1 MKLEPNGDFIVGEE
15 KILNAILSFIFFG
28 LFAYGVIDALL
39 QKKYEPGLA
48 MPFFYAAALAIS
60 FIFFKKFRSKRIFLR
75 INHTGIYKD
84 EVLVTDWDHLLK
96 AHITQ
101 KQGRLFNLTDAFIL
115 VIEYTREDPGTGY
128 RTIVPLTNTQ
138 NRSEE
143 DIMAAL
149 KHFSQ

>member
-1 MKLEPNGDFIVGEE
+1 V
-15 KILNAILSFIFFG
+15 LNAILCFISFGI
-28 LFAYGVIDALL
+28 FAYGVTDALL
-39 QKKYEPGLA
+39 QKKYEPGIV
-48 MPFFYAAALAIS
+48 MPLFYAAALAIS
-60 FIFFKKFRSKRIFLR
+60 LMFFKKFRSNRVFLR
-75 INHTGIYKD
+75 INHAGIYKD
-84 EVLVTDWDHLLK
+84 EKLVTDWDHLIR

-101 KQGRLFNLTDAFIL
+101 REGRLLNLTDAFIL
-115 VIEYTREDPGTGY
+115 VIEYTKTDPEKGY

>member
-15 KILNAILSFIFFG
+15 KILNSILCVIFFG
-28 LFAYGVIDALL
+28 LFVYGVVDALM
-39 QKKYEPGLA
+39 QKHYKPGI
-48 MPFFYAAALAIS
+48 MPIFYGLSLAIS
-60 FIFFKKFRSKRIFLR
+60 YWFFKKSRSNRIFLR
-75 INHTGIYKD
+75 LNHTGIYKD
-84 EVLVTDWDHLLK
+84 EKMVTDWDHLIK
-96 AHITQ
+96 AQITQ
-101 KQGRLFNLTDAFIL
+101 KQGRLFAVTDAFIL
-115 VIEYTREDPGTGY
+115 VIEYTKTEPDKGY